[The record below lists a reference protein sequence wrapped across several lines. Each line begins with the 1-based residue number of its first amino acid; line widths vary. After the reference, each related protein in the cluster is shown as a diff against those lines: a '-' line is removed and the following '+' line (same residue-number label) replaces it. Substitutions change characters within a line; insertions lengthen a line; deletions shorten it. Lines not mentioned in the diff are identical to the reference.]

1 MNTQPSL
8 VGRGKENFSRLAPHP
23 PAPPRESN
31 SRAGRNVPAATAT
44 AFALIGIV
52 GLTLFFQ
59 IQLFIGLVAVFLT
72 LALWEYAG
80 AVLNK
85 QIRIPFIPLAIVQL
99 TMIFLTWNF
108 GLTAGFLTFVL
119 GSFLTVVYVQ
129 LVDKALLKTLP
140 IGIFGIAWIGL
151 SGMFAVAMAGL
162 PVGPQLLTAAI
173 LLPIANDTGGWCAGV
188 LFGKH
193 PILPRISPK
202 KSWEGLLGSFLLCL
216 LAAYLGMG
224 LMLGLSWPWIIGFAV
239 VTPILATAGDFAE
252 SMIKRELGIKDMG
265 SIFPGHGGAL
275 DRIDSLLFCAP
286 AFYMIYLVSQGLL

>member
-1 MNTQPSL
+1 MDTKLSI
-8 VGRGKENFSRLAPHP
+8 VGRGKESFSRLAPHP
-23 PAPPRESN
+23 PAPPREST

-44 AFALIGIV
+44 AFVLIGII

-59 IQLFIGLVAVFLT
+59 IQLFIGLVALFLT
-72 LALWEYAG
+72 LAFWEYSG

-85 QIRIPFIPLAIVQL
+85 QIKIPFIPLALVQL
-99 TMIFLTWNF
+99 LMILLTWNF
-108 GLTAGFLTFVL
+108 GLLAGFLTFVL
-119 GSFLTVVYVQ
+119 GSFVITAYLQ
-129 LVDKALLKTLP
+129 AVDKSLLKTLP
-140 IGIFGIAWIGL
+140 IGVFGIAWIGL

-162 PVGPQLLTAAI
+162 DVGPYLLSAAI

-202 KSWEGLLGSFLLCL
+202 KSWEGLVGSFLLCL

-224 LMLGLSWPWIIGFAV
+224 LMLDLSWPWIIAFAV

-252 SMIKRELGIKDMG
+252 SMIKRELAIKDMG

-286 AFYMIYLVSQGLL
+286 AFYVMYLFSQGLL